1 MIIDKEGKFRH
12 RRIAGA
18 VGGRAGGRVVDVRG
32 GDGLR
37 LAGGSQGE
45 GIAEGDVAAALG
57 ELHEE
62 GLGGAVYPDRFVAF
76 VAVVYEACFALQD
89 EPPGAIAEAHGDEC
103 VRDGDVAL
111 VRLQGCGGELVFV
124 GFEGGGGEQPPPI

>member
-32 GDGLR
+32 RDGLR

-45 GIAEGDVAAALG
+45 GIAEKPNTADKLLLVKFRQVNISRVSL
-57 ELHEE
+57 
-62 GLGGAVYPDRFVAF
+62 
-76 VAVVYEACFALQD
+76 LQK
-89 EPPGAIAEAHGDEC
+89 EFHTSHTK
-103 VRDGDVAL
+103 L
-111 VRLQGCGGELVFV
+111 F
-124 GFEGGGGEQPPPI
+124 